1 MRKSKRKI
9 LSELE
14 YLINVYEIQCA
25 DLKLRVERLG
35 IVRLDIEI
43 GLQETKQIQDLL
55 VTSENLPSRDPQQRK
70 ISKEITQLEV
80 QRDMFMEYN
89 HENLLRDIRRLEEK
103 CDQLEDKIYVL
114 REARSRLKDIF

>member
-103 CDQLEDKIYVL
+103 CDELEDKIYVL

>member
-89 HENLLRDIRRLEEK
+89 HENLLRDIRILEEK
-103 CDQLEDKIYVL
+103 CDELEDKIYVL